1 MEQSE
6 VFKDWLFRYQYVYRL
21 RRTEK
26 VRNDFW
32 QLW

>member
-21 RRTEK
+21 RRTEIGRAH
-26 VRNDFW
+26 V
-32 QLW
+32 